1 MAIWADLN
9 GLNCPECNQ
18 QTKDLFGCEGPAKK
32 VFIEG
37 VEVTGCPGKLITT
50 QSRIYLQAYSY
61 YQDGFLPGE
70 GNAFDQSNKV
80 MEAIKL
86 IKAEVGRVDRQ
97 KQ

>member
-9 GLNCPECNQ
+9 GLNCPECHQ

-37 VEVTGCPGKLITT
+37 VEVAGCPGALITT

-70 GNAFDQSNKV
+70 GDAFDQSNKV
-80 MEAIKL
+80 MEAIRF
-86 IKAEVGRVDRQ
+86 IGREVT
-97 KQ
+97 KMEKKS